1 MINARTLAP
10 LSNAVDK
17 DIGAVSDHYLGSGE
31 KCGPQVHVVLFRGQI
46 CRQRSAFSDKKSI
59 LFFRQSLDGQRMW
72 TGGVRRPLSEQP
84 SCSGT
89 ISQKIY
95 KAIILGGPV

>member
-31 KCGPQVHVVLFRGQI
+31 KCGPQVQI
-46 CRQRSAFSDKKSI
+46 VIVKF
-59 LFFRQSLDGQRMW
+59 
-72 TGGVRRPLSEQP
+72 
-84 SCSGT
+84 
-89 ISQKIY
+89 
-95 KAIILGGPV
+95 

>member
-31 KCGPQVHVVLFRGQI
+31 KCGPQVHVVLLIG
-46 CRQRSAFSDKKSI
+46 
-59 LFFRQSLDGQRMW
+59 L
-72 TGGVRRPLSEQP
+72 P
-84 SCSGT
+84 S
-89 ISQKIY
+89 
-95 KAIILGGPV
+95 